1 MRMEIKKK
9 KKAEVATLIWD
20 KYALN
25 KKKIIRDKEEHCI
38 MTNGLIKEEDITT
51 TNIYSPNIGIPQ
63 YTRQTLTDINIT

>member
-1 MRMEIKKK
+1 
-9 KKAEVATLIWD
+9 
-20 KYALN
+20 
-25 KKKIIRDKEEHCI
+25 